1 MEYCHE
7 DLEQYISIIVR
18 TGINFLKSKSSTIE
32 QQRASGFLLYK
43 ILDNLN
49 DKELDVFSKE
59 IFDACNI
66 VRAYSNDNSLLFYLD
81 KCLNY
86 YS

>member
-1 MEYCHE
+1 M
-7 DLEQYISIIVR
+7 
-18 TGINFLKSKSSTIE
+18 KSKSSTIE
-32 QQRASGFLLYK
+32 QQRASAFLLYK
-43 ILDNLN
+43 ILDTLN
-49 DKELDVFSKE
+49 DKELDVFTKE

-66 VRAYSNDNSLLFYLD
+66 ARSYGNDNALIFYLD